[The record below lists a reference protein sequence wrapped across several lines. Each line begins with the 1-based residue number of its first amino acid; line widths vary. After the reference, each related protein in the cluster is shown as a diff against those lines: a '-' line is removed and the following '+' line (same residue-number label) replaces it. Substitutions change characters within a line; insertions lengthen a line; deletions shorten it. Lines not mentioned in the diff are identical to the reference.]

1 MEERPPVPEPL
12 VSAIVA
18 DCARPRDT
26 VVLWPGG
33 LDVVP
38 GARPTLRCQLAIPL
52 VVGHSHRAA
61 WLLGRNRRDFSAGD
75 IEHVNLLI
83 PGLRMRV
90 DGSDCSGRRGGMA
103 ELTAREVE
111 ILTLVARGLTGRA
124 IGHRCGISVRTVQ
137 KHLEHIY
144 RKLDCRDRVS
154 AVLRTQQ
161 EGLLGPSVDGRMD
174 GYPV

>member
-1 MEERPPVPEPL
+1 
-12 VSAIVA
+12 
-18 DCARPRDT
+18 
-26 VVLWPGG
+26 
-33 LDVVP
+33 
-38 GARPTLRCQLAIPL
+38 
-52 VVGHSHRAA
+52 
-61 WLLGRNRRDFSAGD
+61 
-75 IEHVNLLI
+75 
-83 PGLRMRV
+83 
-90 DGSDCSGRRGGMA
+90 MA

-144 RKLDCRDRVS
+144 RKLDCRDRVF